1 MAPVLSST
9 TCCRSSIRP
18 GSRPLSS
25 YGWRPWSCCP
35 TCWCMA
41 FCSGVGAAVSRSAS
55 DGSLPWS
62 FSSMMVRGAEYF
74 LGYTA
79 PCLLFQRTKQGD
91 FHMQNRMMITGA
103 GSGLGREI
111 ALRWAREGWRLALA
125 DVNEAGLAESLE
137 LVRAAGGDGFTQRCD
152 VRDYS
157 QLTALAQSC
166 EEKFGGI
173 DVIVNNAG
181 VASGGFFDELSLE
194 DWDWQIA
201 INLMGVVKGC
211 KAFLPLLEKSIGKI
225 VNIASMAALMQG
237 PAMSNYNV
245 AKAGVVALSESL
257 LIELKQQEIGVHVV
271 CPSFFQTNL
280 LDSFRGPTP
289 AMKAQ
294 VGKLLESSPISAA
307 DIADYIYAEMAKGE
321 FMILPHEQGRM
332 AWALKQKN
340 PQLLYDEM
348 ISMADRMRAKGK
360 QA

>member
-1 MAPVLSST
+1 
-9 TCCRSSIRP
+9 
-18 GSRPLSS
+18 
-25 YGWRPWSCCP
+25 
-35 TCWCMA
+35 
-41 FCSGVGAAVSRSAS
+41 
-55 DGSLPWS
+55 
-62 FSSMMVRGAEYF
+62 MMVRGEDN
-74 LGYTA
+74 LPGYTD
-79 PCLLFQRTKQGD
+79 PINHSSKGSFP
-91 FHMQNRMMITGA
+91 MQNRMMITGA

-111 ALRWAREGWRLALA
+111 ALRWAREGWQLALS
-125 DVNEAGLAESLE
+125 DVNEAGLLE
-137 LVRAAGGDGFTQRCD
+137 TLQLVRDAGGDGFTQRCD

-157 QLTALAQSC
+157 QLTAFAQAC
-166 EEKFGGI
+166 EEKLDGI

-181 VASGGFFDELSLE
+181 VASGGFFGELSLE

-211 KAFLPLLEKSIGKI
+211 KAFLPLLEKSKGKI
-225 VNIASMAALMQG
+225 VNVASMAALMQG

-257 LIELKQQEIGVHVV
+257 LIELKMHEVSVHVV

-307 DIADYIYAEMAKGE
+307 DIADYIYEEIAKGE

-332 AWALKQKN
+332 AWALKKQN
-340 PQLLYDEM
+340 PQLLYNEM
-348 ISMADRMRAKGK
+348 TTMADRMRAPRVK
-360 QA
+360 

>member
-1 MAPVLSST
+1 
-9 TCCRSSIRP
+9 
-18 GSRPLSS
+18 
-25 YGWRPWSCCP
+25 
-35 TCWCMA
+35 
-41 FCSGVGAAVSRSAS
+41 
-55 DGSLPWS
+55 
-62 FSSMMVRGAEYF
+62 
-74 LGYTA
+74 
-79 PCLLFQRTKQGD
+79 
-91 FHMQNRMMITGA
+91 MQNRMMITGA

-125 DVNEAGLAESLE
+125 DVNEAGLGETLE
-137 LVRAAGGDGFTQRCD
+137 LVRAAGGDGFAKSCD

-157 QLTALAQSC
+157 QLTALAQAC
-166 EEKFGGI
+166 EAKFGGI

-211 KAFLPLLEKSIGKI
+211 KAFLPLLERSKGKI

-257 LIELKQQEIGVHVV
+257 LIELKMQEIGVHVV

-307 DIADYIYAEMAKGE
+307 DIADYIYQEIAKGE

-348 ISMADRMRAKGK
+348 TSMADKMRAKGK
-360 QA
+360 PA

>member
-1 MAPVLSST
+1 
-9 TCCRSSIRP
+9 
-18 GSRPLSS
+18 
-25 YGWRPWSCCP
+25 
-35 TCWCMA
+35 
-41 FCSGVGAAVSRSAS
+41 
-55 DGSLPWS
+55 
-62 FSSMMVRGAEYF
+62 
-74 LGYTA
+74 
-79 PCLLFQRTKQGD
+79 
-91 FHMQNRMMITGA
+91 MQNRMMITGA

-111 ALRWAREGWRLALA
+111 ALRWARDGWRLALA
-125 DVNEAGLAESLE
+125 DVNEAGLAESLK
-137 LVRAAGGDGFTQRCD
+137 LVREAGGDGFTQRCD

-181 VASGGFFDELSLE
+181 VASGGFFGELSLE

-211 KAFLPLLEKSIGKI
+211 KAFLPLLERSKGKI

-257 LIELKQQEIGVHVV
+257 LVELALVEVGVHVV

-280 LDSFRGPTP
+280 LDSFRGPSP
-289 AMKAQ
+289 EMKHQ

-307 DIADYIYAEMAKGE
+307 DIADYIHAEVAKGS
-321 FMILPHEQGRM
+321 FLILPQEQARM
-332 AWALKQKN
+332 AWRIKQQN
-340 PQLLYDEM
+340 PQAIYDEM
-348 ISMADRMRAKGK
+348 TAMAGKMQAKRQRQAGVEMAAGQQGRGFAPLRCGADSACPRRCDRVA
-360 QA
+360 

>member
-1 MAPVLSST
+1 
-9 TCCRSSIRP
+9 
-18 GSRPLSS
+18 
-25 YGWRPWSCCP
+25 
-35 TCWCMA
+35 
-41 FCSGVGAAVSRSAS
+41 
-55 DGSLPWS
+55 
-62 FSSMMVRGAEYF
+62 
-74 LGYTA
+74 
-79 PCLLFQRTKQGD
+79 
-91 FHMQNRMMITGA
+91 MQNRMMITGA

-111 ALRWAREGWRLALA
+111 ALRWARDGWNLALS
-125 DVNEAGLAESLE
+125 DVNEPGLAETLSM
-137 LVRAAGGDGFTQRCD
+137 VREAGGDGFTQRCD

-157 QLTALAQSC
+157 QLTALAQAC

-181 VASGGFFDELSLE
+181 VASGGFFADLSLE

-211 KAFLPLLEKSIGKI
+211 KAFLPLLEKSKGKI

-237 PAMSNYNV
+237 PGMSNYNV

-257 LIELKQQEIGVHVV
+257 LIELRQQEVGVHVV

-307 DIADYIYAEMAKGE
+307 DIAEYIHAEVAKGS
-321 FMILPHEQGRM
+321 FLILPHEMGRM
-332 AWALKQKN
+332 AWAMKQKN

-348 ISMADRMRAKGK
+348 ANMAEKMRNKARSMN
-360 QA
+360 

>member
-1 MAPVLSST
+1 MMVCGLDNLPGYTGVIIHSST
-9 TCCRSSIRP
+9 RQFP
-18 GSRPLSS
+18 
-25 YGWRPWSCCP
+25 
-35 TCWCMA
+35 
-41 FCSGVGAAVSRSAS
+41 
-55 DGSLPWS
+55 
-62 FSSMMVRGAEYF
+62 
-74 LGYTA
+74 
-79 PCLLFQRTKQGD
+79 
-91 FHMQNRMMITGA
+91 MQNRMMITGA

-111 ALRWAREGWRLALA
+111 ALRWAREGWQLALS
-125 DVNEAGLAESLE
+125 DVNEAGLLE
-137 LVRAAGGDGFTQRCD
+137 TLQMARDAGGDGFTQRCD

-157 QLTALAQSC
+157 QLTAFAQAC
-166 EEKFGGI
+166 EEKLGGI

-181 VASGGFFDELSLE
+181 VASGGFFSELSLE

-211 KAFLPLLEKSIGKI
+211 KAFLPLLEKSKGKI

-257 LIELKQQEIGVHVV
+257 LIELKMQEVSVHVV

-294 VGKLLESSPISAA
+294 VGKLLESSPINAEQ
-307 DIADYIYAEMAKGE
+307 IADYIYQEISKGE

-332 AWALKQKN
+332 AWALKKQN
-340 PQLLYDEM
+340 AQLLYTEM
-348 ISMADRMRAKGK
+348 TKMADKMRAPRSK
-360 QA
+360 

>member
-1 MAPVLSST
+1 
-9 TCCRSSIRP
+9 
-18 GSRPLSS
+18 
-25 YGWRPWSCCP
+25 
-35 TCWCMA
+35 
-41 FCSGVGAAVSRSAS
+41 
-55 DGSLPWS
+55 
-62 FSSMMVRGAEYF
+62 
-74 LGYTA
+74 
-79 PCLLFQRTKQGD
+79 
-91 FHMQNRMMITGA
+91 MQNRMMITGA

-111 ALRWAREGWRLALA
+111 ALRWAREGWQLALS
-125 DVNEAGLAESLE
+125 DVNEPGLAETLK
-137 LVRAAGGDGFTQRCD
+137 LVREAGGDGFTQRCD

-157 QLTALAQSC
+157 QLTALAQAC
-166 EEKFGGI
+166 EEKLGGI

-181 VASGGFFDELSLE
+181 VASGGFFADLSLE

-211 KAFLPLLEKSIGKI
+211 KAFLPLLEKSKGKI
-225 VNIASMAALMQG
+225 VNVASMAALMQG

-257 LIELKQQEIGVHVV
+257 LIELKSQEIGVHVV

-307 DIADYIYAEMAKGE
+307 DIADYIYQEIAKGE

-332 AWALKQKN
+332 AWALKRQN
-340 PQLLYDEM
+340 PQLLYTEM
-348 ISMADRMRAKGK
+348 TNMADKMRAPRNKN
-360 QA
+360 

>member
-1 MAPVLSST
+1 
-9 TCCRSSIRP
+9 
-18 GSRPLSS
+18 
-25 YGWRPWSCCP
+25 
-35 TCWCMA
+35 
-41 FCSGVGAAVSRSAS
+41 
-55 DGSLPWS
+55 
-62 FSSMMVRGAEYF
+62 MVRGEDN
-74 LGYTA
+74 LPGYTD
-79 PCLLFQRTKQGD
+79 PINHSSKGSFP
-91 FHMQNRMMITGA
+91 MQNRMMITGA

-111 ALRWAREGWRLALA
+111 ALRWAREGWQLALS
-125 DVNEAGLAESLE
+125 DVNEAGLLE
-137 LVRAAGGDGFTQRCD
+137 TLQLVRDAGGDGFTQRCD

-157 QLTALAQSC
+157 QLTAFAQAC
-166 EEKFGGI
+166 EEKLDGI

-181 VASGGFFDELSLE
+181 VASGGFFGELSLE

-211 KAFLPLLEKSIGKI
+211 KAFLSLLEKSKGKI
-225 VNIASMAALMQG
+225 VNVASMAALMQG

-257 LIELKQQEIGVHVV
+257 LIELKMHEVSVHVV

-307 DIADYIYAEMAKGE
+307 DIADYIYEEIAKGE

-332 AWALKQKN
+332 AWALKKQN
-340 PQLLYDEM
+340 PQLLYNEM
-348 ISMADRMRAKGK
+348 TTMADRMRAPRVK
-360 QA
+360 